1 MLGASLFGLFVGA
14 VPGLTATMATA
25 LLVPVTFFM
34 APIPAI
40 AAIVTAT
47 AMAIFSGDIPGCLLR
62 MPGTP
67 ASAAYTDEA
76 YAMTKKGQAELALGA
91 GLVFSAVGGL
101 FGTAV
106 LMVSAPALAEF
117 ALKFSS
123 FEYFWLVLMGLTCA
137 VFISTDTP
145 LKGLTTLFIGLL
157 IAGVGLNNP
166 AAFPRFTFGSTELLG
181 GIGLIPLMI
190 GMFAVSEIIRY
201 MVSTEGEALIV
212 DKPIGN
218 VFKGM
223 WGLAVKYPKQILRGS
238 ALGTLIGALPGAGA
252 DIAAWMSYAMSKKFS
267 KEPEKFGTGHV
278 EGIVESGSA
287 NNSALAGAWI
297 PALVFGIPGDSITAI
312 VIGVLY
318 MKNMNPG
325 PTLFTTN
332 PENIYAVYLLFIVA
346 NLIMLPL
353 GWLCIKVAKRILRVP
368 RDILMPVI
376 LLFCIVGAF
385 AINNTAFDV
394 GIMLV
399 AGLVAWLLEENGFPI
414 TPLILGVVLGG
425 MLEENFVSSMIKADG
440 NLLGFFARPIAAGA
454 RRADDRDLVLAAAAA
469 APRCRSAA
477 ATRALSSP
485 ARRAADRCRAAR
497 RRFRRA
503 AAADAHNRRHAHSH
517 AVDSRYAWRP
527 PRRRARADDDRQ
539 RARCTSSPSSC
550 RACRPSSA
558 ARAPTRRC
566 RTRC

>member
-1 MLGASLFGLFVGA
+1 MNAAWTQAFAMVFEPYNIVVMLGASLFGLFVGA

-40 AAIVTAT
+40 ATMVTAT

-67 ASAAYTDEA
+67 ASAAYTDES
-76 YAMTKKGQAELALGA
+76 YAMTKKGLAETALGA
-91 GLVFSAVGGL
+91 GLVFSAIGGL

-106 LMVSAPALAEF
+106 LMVAAPTLAEF

-137 VFISTDTP
+137 VFISSDRP
-145 LKGLTTLFIGLL
+145 LKGLVTLFLGLL
-157 IAGVGLNNP
+157 VASVGLNNP
-166 AAFPRFTFGSTELLG
+166 AAFPRFTFGSTDLLG
-181 GIGLIPLMI
+181 GIGLVPMMI

-201 MVSTEGEALIV
+201 VVDTAPRALHVEAQ
-212 DKPIGN
+212 IGN
-218 VFKGM
+218 VFRGM
-223 WGLAVKYPKQILRGS
+223 WGLAVKYPLQILRGS
-238 ALGTLIGALPGAGA
+238 VLGTVVGALPGAGA
-252 DIAAWMSYAMSKKFS
+252 DIAAWMSYAISKRFS

-278 EGIVESGSA
+278 EGIVESGAA

-332 PENIYAVYLLFIVA
+332 PQNIYAVFLLFIMA

-353 GWLCIKVAKRILRVP
+353 GWLCIKVAKRILKVP
-368 RDILMPVI
+368 RDLLMPVI
-376 LLFCIVGAF
+376 MLFCVVGAF

-394 GIMLV
+394 GIMLI
-399 AGLVAWLLEENGFPI
+399 AGLVAYLLESNGFPI

-425 MLEENFVSSMIKADG
+425 MLEENLVSSLIKSDG
-440 NLLGFFARPIAAGA
+440 NVLAFFGRPIAATLGVITFA
-454 RRADDRDLVLAAAAA
+454 IW
-469 APRCRSAA
+469 
-477 ATRALSSP
+477 LSP
-485 ARRAADRCRAAR
+485 LLRL
-497 RRFRRA
+497 
-503 AAADAHNRRHAHSH
+503 
-517 AVDSRYAWRP
+517 
-527 PRRRARADDDRQ
+527 RRRA
-539 RARCTSSPSSC
+539 
-550 RACRPSSA
+550 
-558 ARAPTRRC
+558 
-566 RTRC
+566 